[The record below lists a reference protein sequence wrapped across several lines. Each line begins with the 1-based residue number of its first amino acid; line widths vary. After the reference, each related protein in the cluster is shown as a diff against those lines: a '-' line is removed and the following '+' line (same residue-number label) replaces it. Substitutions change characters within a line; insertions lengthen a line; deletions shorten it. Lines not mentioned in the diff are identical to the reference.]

1 MIIKSDNY
9 SIYVLNETILRFPL
23 LLTQNL
29 TFIVNLSFFQLVLI
43 SLSGE
48 QDHWMEATNLENV
61 GFTLVFGRS
70 TGNAMTKS

>member
-1 MIIKSDNY
+1 MKMIIKSDNY

-48 QDHWMEATNLENV
+48 QDH
-61 GFTLVFGRS
+61 
-70 TGNAMTKS
+70 